1 MSRSQPQAYTIVSI
15 SSITRNISTI
25 DALFYWKHQ
34 NPHLSNKVTAEYIE
48 NLKNTS
54 QCKRMWIQTNSQK
67 SLIISQNRGRLANQ
81 LSSFA
86 LPGTGLASSSEI
98 FRKNFVYLIHNLVG
112 FTWLEQKLFL
122 PESVPEAT
130 LYQVQ
135 CKYKSLFG
143 SFARQILGNRLVYR
157 WNIWQFWKANFPSFI
172 E

>member
-86 LPGTGLASSSEI
+86 LQYAIWKVIIKILH
-98 FRKNFVYLIHNLVG
+98 KNIEHI
-112 FTWLEQKLFL
+112 
-122 PESVPEAT
+122 
-130 LYQVQ
+130 
-135 CKYKSLFG
+135 SL
-143 SFARQILGNRLVYR
+143 
-157 WNIWQFWKANFPSFI
+157 
-172 E
+172 